1 MKRIKFDNLSENWR
15 LKLLVICSIIFLFL
29 GIFEISVFN
38 DSTLNESFIKIG
50 FLFQVLF
57 FGRMFVYK
65 NYVQWNKKGIYFK
78 VNRFFGTNLNFDDI
92 KSISYQ
98 DNSILIK
105 KYNNKEIVINLSNI
119 QSSDSLNLFEI
130 IRINCIKTT

>member
-1 MKRIKFDNLSENWR
+1 MKRIKFDNLSENWK

-38 DSTLNESFIKIG
+38 DSSLNKSFIKIG

-65 NYVQWNKKGIYFK
+65 NYVQWNKKGIYIK
-78 VNRFFGTNLNFDDI
+78 VNRFLGTNLSFEDI
-92 KSISYQ
+92 KKIDYQ
-98 DNSILIK
+98 IDTIVIK
-105 KYNNKEIVINLSNI
+105 KFNDKETFINLHNI
-119 QSSDSLNLFEI
+119 HPIDTLKLFEI
-130 IRINCIKTT
+130 IQINSNKTT